1 VQPCGNGQSSP
12 HPLVCLFF
20 VAQPPRGGMVR
31 FCFRDFYFQEEANEM
46 DVKLEEFLEKKNS
59 VKNKRKREWLFF
71 ERNKNGE
78 RVLIETVNIH
88 FDHG

>member
-1 VQPCGNGQSSP
+1 
-12 HPLVCLFF
+12 
-20 VAQPPRGGMVR
+20 
-31 FCFRDFYFQEEANEM
+31 M